1 MCTLS
6 ALDFWPCLCCSH
18 IFFDD
23 SCFCSFQTL
32 HFFDDFVFVRF
43 RHTEELE
50 DKLDRLMQSGL
61 KRTKSF
67 KKTESQTIK
76 VKGKLDKLIG
86 EGTSKRKYFA
96 GMS

>member
-1 MCTLS
+1 LF
-6 ALDFWPCLCCSH
+6 A
-18 IFFDD
+18 
-23 SCFCSFQTL
+23 
-32 HFFDDFVFVRF
+32 HFFDDFVFVRFRLCIFFDDYVFVRF

-50 DKLDRLMQSGL
+50 DKLGRLMQSGL

-76 VKGKLDKLIG
+76 IKGKLDRLIG
-86 EGTSKRKYFA
+86 EGTSKRKSFA